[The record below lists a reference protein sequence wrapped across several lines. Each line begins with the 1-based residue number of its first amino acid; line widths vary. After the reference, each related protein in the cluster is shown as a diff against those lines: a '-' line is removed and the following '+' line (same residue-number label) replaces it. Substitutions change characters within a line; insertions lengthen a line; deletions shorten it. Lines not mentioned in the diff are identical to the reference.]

1 MPFEI
6 DAKHSGRDDA
16 RGEERGATKSA
27 DANRDGE
34 TGELMR
40 PWRAHRAERK
50 PADRPGDS
58 EPRDKGAQKDTDER
72 RRDGEAPSLI
82 MRHPYMATAAALV
95 VVLCVVAGIMWW
107 LNARQYESTDDA
119 FIDARTVSIS
129 SQVGGAIVDVPV
141 TDNQRVD
148 QGALLARIDD
158 RDYRAALDLAVA
170 QIDQAQGN
178 IANLDAQIDA
188 QQARIDQAHKQVT
201 EAQAALSFA
210 KDEDVRAQD
219 LVRKGAGTLQRAQ
232 QTASDLGRSRP
243 PMTAPRPIPS
253 PPRSRS
259 RFSRRSARRPRGNSS
274 RPVPRRSRPT
284 PIWRGPPSR
293 RRSKVM

>member
-6 DAKHSGRDDA
+6 DAKPSGRDDA
-16 RGEERGATKSA
+16 RGEERGTTKSV
-27 DANRDGE
+27 DANRDGR
-34 TGELMR
+34 TSTLTR
-40 PWRAHRAERK
+40 PWRDDRK
-50 PADRPGDS
+50 PADRSGGS
-58 EPRDKGAQKDTDER
+58 EPRDKGRQNGTDER
-72 RRDGEAPSLI
+72 TKGGESRSLL
-82 MRHPYMATAAALV
+82 MRHPYMASAAALG
-95 VVLCVVAGIMWW
+95 VVLGVVAGIIWW
-107 LNARQYESTDDA
+107 LDARQYESTDDA

-148 QGALLARIDD
+148 EGALLARIDD
-158 RDYRAALDLAVA
+158 RDYRAAVDLAVA

-210 KDEDVRAQD
+210 KDEDARAQD

-232 QTASDLGRSRP
+232 QTASDLRQKQAAYDG
-243 PMTAPRPIPS
+243 AEANAVA
-253 PPRSRS
+253 PRSRS
-259 RFSRRSARRPRGNSS
+259 RFSRRSARRPRDSS
-274 RPVPRRSRPT
+274 NRPAPRRSRPT
-284 PIWRGPPSR
+284 PTWRGPPSR
-293 RRSKVM
+293 RRSRAL